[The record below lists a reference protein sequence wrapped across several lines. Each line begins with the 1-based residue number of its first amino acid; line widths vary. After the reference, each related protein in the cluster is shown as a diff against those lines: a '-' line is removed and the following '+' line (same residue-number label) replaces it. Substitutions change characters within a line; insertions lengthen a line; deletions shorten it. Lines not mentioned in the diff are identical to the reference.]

1 MDSQL
6 ILFKVNTPIKKRRP
20 LTHNWPDLGCSC
32 LVWTMWGMCGWWVS
46 HRTFMPI
53 CVLLW
58 GSSFPACSGS
68 LLGCLPT
75 PVSLPTPVTLACQ
88 CRSRDSERKLRQWD
102 FESSSLFCF
111 PCTSACWGP
120 NNYSYSYSVLA
131 PTMCQTLC
139 SILADTGMNKV
150 CTVFVFMEFWVQKE
164 IALIVNHCLSVVPW
178 CILLSSPSLL
188 L

>member
-6 ILFKVNTPIKKRRP
+6 ILFKVNTPIKKRPP

-75 PVSLPTPVTLACQ
+75 PVSLPTPVTLPCQ

-111 PCTSACWGP
+111 PCTIACCWP
-120 NNYSYSYSVLA
+120 NNHSYSYSVLA
-131 PTMCQTLC
+131 CMEACVNTFNQHFLSTYCVPNTARSWQTQGWTRY
-139 SILADTGMNKV
+139 A
-150 CTVFVFMEFWVQKE
+150 Q
-164 IALIVNHCLSVVPW
+164 
-178 CILLSSPSLL
+178 SSSSWNFESRRKLHWL
-188 L
+188 